1 MSLGFEL
8 VFFDLAVH
16 PLAVC
21 NEGTPGAY
29 YLKRGNA
36 SRWVIH
42 QQGGGWWVLGRLQL
56 RRAPYF
62 DAPPAHEHRHL
73 LSTGTLHNRT
83 EHCEFNGEP
92 FRR

>member
-42 QQGGGWWVLGRLQL
+42 QQGGGWWRWDDYRL
-56 RRAPYF
+56 RRAPG
-62 DAPPAHEHRHL
+62 ALRRPARA
-73 LSTGTLHNRT
+73 
-83 EHCEFNGEP
+83 
-92 FRR
+92 